1 MKKAAVILV
10 LVIIFVSHHTPVQS
24 KTINEADTEL
34 CDTLKYALI
43 NSLRDPID
51 KAITEIYSDDKD
63 APEGLMWISY
73 DTEILKINQLYG
85 VGGEYEITLKVKPFY
100 RAHITYGEDLIV
112 VNSDGELISYDHL
125 KTYPNVGLN

>member
-1 MKKAAVILV
+1 MKKIVLLLILAIILV
-10 LVIIFVSHHTPVQS
+10 SNNTPVQS
-24 KTINEADTEL
+24 QTINEADTEL
-34 CDTLKYALI
+34 SETLKYALI

-51 KAITEIYSDDKD
+51 KAITEIYKEDKD

-112 VNSDGELISYDHL
+112 VNTDDELISYDHL
-125 KTYPNVGLN
+125 KTY